1 MSKNNFKQ
9 HDRDHNAPQPGPQ
22 EQTLLRL
29 FSQLSEPDKQHV
41 MRLLQALSDTAR

>member
-9 HDRDHNAPQPGPQ
+9 HDRDHNGTQPRQQ

-29 FSQLSEPDKQHV
+29 FNQLNEPDKQHV